1 MATFAERL
9 LKQRM
14 SNTGYGRTPPPPP
27 PAARLQRVR
36 PPTSASQPQPPTR
49 PPASSVP
56 PGEPPSDDSIDLT
69 PDGLIVRRRRP
80 VNTSPSMGDL
90 DIDLNIQAPITNRT
104 RG

>member
-1 MATFAERL
+1 MATYAERL

-14 SNTGYGRTPPPPP
+14 SNTGYCRT
-27 PAARLQRVR
+27 L
-36 PPTSASQPQPPTR
+36 PQSMTGLS
-49 PPASSVP
+49 ASSVP

-80 VNTSPSMGDL
+80 VNASPSMGDL
-90 DIDLNIQAPITNRT
+90 DIDLNIQAPITNQT

>member
-27 PAARLQRVR
+27 PAARPQQR
-36 PPTSASQPQPPTR
+36 PATATASQPQPPTR
-49 PPASSVP
+49 PPASSIP

-69 PDGLIVRRRRP
+69 SDGLIVRRRRP

>member
-1 MATFAERL
+1 MASFAEKI

-14 SNTGYGRTPPPPP
+14 SNTGYDRTPPPSP
-27 PAARLQRVR
+27 PAARPQPR
-36 PPTSASQPQPPTR
+36 PATTAASQQHPRTR

-56 PGEPPSDDSIDLT
+56 LGEPPSDDSIDLT

-80 VNTSPSMGDL
+80 VNTSSSMGDL

>member
-14 SNTGYGRTPPPPP
+14 SNTGYGRTLP
-27 PAARLQRVR
+27 L
-36 PPTSASQPQPPTR
+36 PPTR
-49 PPASSVP
+49 APASSIP

>member
-1 MATFAERL
+1 MATFAERH

-27 PAARLQRVR
+27 PTARPQQRPV
-36 PPTSASQPQPPTR
+36 TATASQLQPPTR
-49 PPASSVP
+49 PPASSIL

-69 PDGLIVRRRRP
+69 PDGLIVRRRIP

-104 RG
+104 RV

>member
-1 MATFAERL
+1 MASFAEKILR
-9 LKQRM
+9 QRM

-27 PAARLQRVR
+27 PAARPQPR
-36 PPTSASQPQPPTR
+36 PAATAASQQHARTR

>member
-14 SNTGYGRTPPPPP
+14 SNTGYYRTLPRST
-27 PAARLQRVR
+27 AR
-36 PPTSASQPQPPTR
+36 PS
-49 PPASSVP
+49 ASSVP

>member
-1 MATFAERL
+1 MSSFAEKILR
-9 LKQRM
+9 QRM
-14 SNTGYGRTPPPPP
+14 SNTGYGRTPPPSP
-27 PAARLQRVR
+27 PAARPQPL
-36 PPTSASQPQPPTR
+36 PAATAASQQYARTR
-49 PPASSVP
+49 TPVSSVP

-104 RG
+104 RE

>member
-27 PAARLQRVR
+27 PAARPQQR
-36 PPTSASQPQPPTR
+36 PATATASQPHPPTR
-49 PPASSVP
+49 PPASSIP

-80 VNTSPSMGDL
+80 VNTSLSMGDL